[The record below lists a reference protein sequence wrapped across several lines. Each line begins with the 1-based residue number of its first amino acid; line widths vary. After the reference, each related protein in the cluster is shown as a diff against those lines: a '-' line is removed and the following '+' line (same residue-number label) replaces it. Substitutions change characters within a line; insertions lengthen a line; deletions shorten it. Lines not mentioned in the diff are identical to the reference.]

1 MIVKENASYVTRDG
15 MYISDRQELETEQ
28 GNQMPLRPNNGPTKR
43 RKSFAFVSRQMSNP
57 CLMHHASRGS
67 RKKEK
72 RKLERDLQTRLV
84 TNGVFQQQ
92 MTHDYSQLD
101 IVYR

>member
-1 MIVKENASYVTRDG
+1 MG
-15 MYISDRQELETEQ
+15 
-28 GNQMPLRPNNGPTKR
+28 
-43 RKSFAFVSRQMSNP
+43 
-57 CLMHHASRGS
+57 HASRGS

-92 MTHDYSQLD
+92 MTHDYNQLD